1 MKPILILGLGNP
13 LQGDDG
19 VGCRVAQELEQ
30 GTLEQRTLP
39 DDVEVMDGGTPG
51 IGLLN
56 LFEGRECVIIVDAA
70 EMGRAPGEV
79 VRFRPED
86 VTLTGSAQR
95 FSLHRSG
102 VADALALAR
111 ALKLTLPEIVVFGVQ
126 PKRVDWNDSLSP
138 EVQAAMPRVIDAVL
152 KQVIV
157 GQDDILLS

>member
-19 VGCRVAQELEQ
+19 VGCYVVQK
-30 GTLEQRTLP
+30 LEQRTLP

-56 LFEGRECVIIVDAA
+56 LFEGRQRVIIIDAA
-70 EMGRAPGEV
+70 EMGQAPGEV
-79 VRFRPED
+79 VRFQPAE
-86 VTLTGSAQR
+86 VTLTGPTQR

-111 ALKLTLPEIVVFGVQ
+111 ALNLVLPDIVVLGVQ
-126 PKRVDWNDSLSP
+126 PAHVGWGESLSP
-138 EVQAAMPRVIDAVL
+138 QVQAAADRVIGAVL
-152 KQVIV
+152 REASV
-157 GQDDILLS
+157 G

>member
-30 GTLEQRTLP
+30 YALP

-51 IGLLN
+51 VGLLN
-56 LFEGRECVIIVDAA
+56 LFEGRRRVIIVDAA
-70 EMGRAPGEV
+70 EMGKLPGEV
-79 VRFRPED
+79 VRFQPEE

-111 ALKLTLPEIVVFGVQ
+111 ELGLALPDITVFGVQ
-126 PKRVDWNDSLSP
+126 PERVDWDEGLSP
-138 EVQAAMPRVIDAVL
+138 RVQAAVHQVIES
-152 KQVIV
+152 IV
-157 GQDDILLS
+157 GQVAGPLERKGLLSHS